1 MICSSVTWAGG
12 RARST
17 AALYHPL
24 ILCHASWIKGG
35 SAPAP
40 TIAST
45 SAPASS
51 TCRLLSDVKLA
62 LMARP
67 RLLMM
72 VWPFAGSWRAETLST
87 TRLHVSAEIH
97 SFFCASCARGFGT
110 ALRRSEKILSSLVGS
125 VGGQRGSFFRPP
137 RYHMCSVRE
146 AVCRKPRT
154 M

>member
-1 MICSSVTWAGG
+1 MIRSSVTRAGV
-12 RARST
+12 RAQST
-17 AALYHPL
+17 SALYHPL

-35 SAPAP
+35 YTR

-51 TCRLLSDVKLA
+51 TCHLLSDVKLA

-67 RLLMM
+67 SLLMM
-72 VWPFAGSWRAETLST
+72 VWPFAGTWRAETLSST
-87 TRLHVSAEIH
+87 SLHVSAEIH
-97 SFFCASCARGFGT
+97 SFFRASHAPSFGT

-125 VGGQRGSFFRPP
+125 VGGQRSSFFRPP
-137 RYHMCSVRE
+137 RYRMCYVRE
-146 AVCRKPRT
+146 ALCRKPRT